1 MIYLSELLIQNPGF
15 ESFDQLLQLIDEKAK
30 SGEIHLKIDIKPSYP
45 DTPGNWEDK
54 VEGAFA
60 GVHSVMGPYTGCT
73 EED

>member
-15 ESFDQLLQLIDEKAK
+15 ESFEDLLQLIDRKA
-30 SGEIHLKIDIKPSYP
+30 SEGAIHLKIDIKPSYP
-45 DTPGNWEDK
+45 DTPSNWEDR

-60 GVHSVMGPYTGCT
+60 GVHSVMGPSTGCI

>member
-1 MIYLSELLIQNPGF
+1 MIYLSELLIQNPHF
-15 ESFDQLLQLIDEKAK
+15 ESFAQLEQLIGDQAK
-30 SGEIHLKIDIKPSYP
+30 QGEIHLKIDIKPSYP

-60 GVHSVMGPYTGCT
+60 GVHSVMGAYTGCT